1 MLLGKFWDIGL
12 YLSVTYGPLV
22 RVEVVG
28 QAAHVGGG
36 RGAQTL
42 RVEEWRQWRPAT
54 TLEHYYH
61 YYYCQ
66 PVSGRRCYLL
76 SLHLQTRF
84 DLLETQFEFE
94 VDAGDYSK

>member
-1 MLLGKFWDIGL
+1 MN
-12 YLSVTYGPLV
+12 VTYRPLV
-22 RVEVVG
+22 RVEVVRE
-28 QAAHVGGG
+28 AAHVGWG

-54 TLEHYYH
+54 TLEHYDYY

-66 PVSGRRCYLL
+66 PDSGRRCYLL

-94 VDAGDYSK
+94 VDAGDYSQ